1 MITKQTATA
10 EEVREA
16 FVAPDAGAAVKEIT
30 AIIDSQLDMEKSAD
44 LLEACLD
51 ASKGVLEEDAKP
63 WERLMWLVRQAYLFG
78 FNYAATLH
86 YEAAEQGYKAL
97 FCGGVRSNSYPL
109 SADIRRC
116 GGLRGG
122 CSNE

>member
-16 FVAPDAGAAVKEIT
+16 FVAPDAEAAVKEIT
-30 AIIDSQLDMEKSAD
+30 GIIDRQLDMEKTWE
-44 LLEACLD
+44 LFEACME
-51 ASKGVLEEDAKP
+51 ASKGVVEENAKP
-63 WERLMWLVRQAYLFG
+63 WEKMLWIARQAYLFG

-97 FCGGVRSNSYPL
+97 FCGGVRSNPYPL
-109 SADIRRC
+109 SAEIRRC

>member
-16 FVAPDAGAAVKEIT
+16 FVAPDAEAAVKEIT
-30 AIIDSQLDMEKSAD
+30 AIIGSQLDMEKSAD

-78 FNYAATLH
+78 FNYAAPSTMRPQNRATRL
-86 YEAAEQGYKAL
+86 Y
-97 FCGGVRSNSYPL
+97 FVRVRSNPYPL